1 MGKYESICYD
11 KIQAFWK
18 RGICRSKKSEKEAL
32 EALKKMFPCMRGN
45 VGGLSSD
52 KNNTWLLSIHE
63 EEI

>member
-1 MGKYESICYD
+1 MKVYVMTKYKPFGKEEYV
-11 KIQAFWK
+11 
-18 RGICRSKKSEKEAL
+18 GVKKSEKEAL
-32 EALKKMFPCMRGN
+32 EAFKKMFPCMRGN

>member
-1 MGKYESICYD
+1 MKVYVMTKYKPFGKEEYV
-11 KIQAFWK
+11 
-18 RGICRSKKSEKEAL
+18 GVKKSEKEAL